1 MAPIVGYSR
10 RMEPEAL
17 EREAQ
22 SAIAAAATAAELDEA
37 RVRYL
42 GRKSELKQALRG
54 VRDRETGRALNALR
68 EGLEAALA
76 ARQEELEQAELEQV
90 FAQDR
95 IDVTLPGDPI
105 PRGRLH
111 LLTQVR
117 REIEDI
123 FIGLGYEVWDGDE
136 VTPLWHSFDALTTDP
151 GHPSRSP

>member
-22 SAIAAAATAAELDEA
+22 SAIAAAATPAELDEV

-54 VRDRETGRALNALR
+54 VRDRDTGMKLNALR
-68 EGLEAALA
+68 ERLEEAIAT
-76 ARQEELEQAELEQV
+76 RQRELEQAELEQA
-90 FAQDR
+90 FAQDGL
-95 IDVTLPGDPI
+95 DVTLPGEPV

-111 LLTQVR
+111 IFTQARGETEDTFLGR
-117 REIEDI
+117 R
-123 FIGLGYEVWDGDE
+123 
-136 VTPLWHSFDALTTDP
+136 
-151 GHPSRSP
+151 